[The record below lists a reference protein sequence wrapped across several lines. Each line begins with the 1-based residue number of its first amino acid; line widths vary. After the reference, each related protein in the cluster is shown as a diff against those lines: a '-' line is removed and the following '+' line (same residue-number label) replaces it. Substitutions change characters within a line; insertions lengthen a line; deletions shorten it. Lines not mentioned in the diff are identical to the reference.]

1 MKYIEKKKR
10 QWQLYLITRNKEQEQ
25 SENLTKNNS
34 LINVNEDDKTQIIQK
49 IKNIKSNEFSKIETK
64 KDGNCMYY
72 AILKTLKI
80 NEIRHLELRQITVD
94 YIESIN
100 YEEEEKIFQEE
111 NCQNKQQYIEKIK
124 KNGEYTN
131 SIVLEAISKKT
142 NIIIGV
148 YLADERYKDN
158 PWITF
163 EPCNE
168 NKVKGV
174 ILLHLKQGDAKGT
187 GHYSGIKLFK
197 PHDTGKIRFEEFQ
210 KVNSIKLIDQNQ
222 DIEMAERIKLKVLI
236 FNCRSIR
243 DYYKKIMLVDILRSN
258 EIDIAL
264 LQETFL
270 V

>member
-80 NEIRHLELRQITVD
+80 NEIRHLELRQITAD
-94 YIESIN
+94 YIESID

-124 KNGEYTN
+124 KMENIL
-131 SIVLEAISKKT
+131 IVL
-142 NIIIGV
+142 
-148 YLADERYKDN
+148 Y
-158 PWITF
+158 
-163 EPCNE
+163 
-168 NKVKGV
+168 
-174 ILLHLKQGDAKGT
+174 LKQ
-187 GHYSGIKLFK
+187 Y
-197 PHDTGKIRFEEFQ
+197 Q
-210 KVNSIKLIDQNQ
+210 KKQI
-222 DIEMAERIKLKVLI
+222 
-236 FNCRSIR
+236 
-243 DYYKKIMLVDILRSN
+243 
-258 EIDIAL
+258 
-264 LQETFL
+264 
-270 V
+270 